1 MTYKAA
7 LDADARIAAKNALKI
22 MAALRQT
29 FDAKAVYEQY
39 LSTQPNKSNNPAQDR
54 ARARAWAIMNVT
66 PNMQALNTVM
76 QRVLAEGYATGE
88 IFAREQLF
96 RARELKKSD
105 DAYVDWANWKP
116 GDRAAALLLRPPDA
130 FQRLLQSQG
139 IALKEMSQTTVRD
152 IGNAVADAIELGM
165 SADRSAKNIM
175 RQVANPARALSIA
188 ITEQNRAISFATVQ
202 RYKEGGLQQMEWEV
216 SDPCKICAQNT
227 NQVVNIGSAFN
238 SGDMQ
243 PPAHPHC
250 RCVLLPVIPD
260 FGDAPLPGATII
272 EPPTPAPVSTPNLFP
287 TPKEQIDQTLALL
300 RAGKP
305 LDEGMDLYTALD
317 ARPFEPGQWEIIP
330 RLAVK
335 EAAIQNV
342 SRALVF
348 PMPREQIERTFFGP
362 RIKKVDRDFIEKA
375 VIYKNG
381 TVEVQFSSTGLKLS
395 EAERQM
401 VLREVEKLQLA
412 NPKTRVVVHID
423 KNASGKYGWAYGGK
437 QDLWVTPKT
446 ITEPKRAEGTFKMPV
461 TESVTQFE
469 YTLAH
474 EWGHLIDDITS
485 GVQSPLRTNLI
496 LKLKAEYPNAFKSGY
511 SGENTKEFFAEMFTE
526 YYRTGGK
533 TPNLLVQAM
542 AKEFGWK
549 VPEVP
554 GPKIGYVAA
563 QKPADYFT
571 PQKAMELQDGVPW
584 RPEGENLYLKK
595 VLDEQGFLGKPRVVT
610 ADEFKKTMDSG
621 AIPLH
626 RGVAG
631 DTPEQVDQFVAQLL
645 TGDTPYI
652 GRGMFG
658 DGTYFTDKPTTALK
672 FAKEDRV
679 GNPIEFGK
687 TIEAALDPNAK
698 IGYLEDIQKEFMATT
713 EMTAAKKEFYFSY
726 PQDFYEDASMWAAAN
741 GYDVIRIRNPIV
753 NWETMEKLPDTYTI
767 VLNRTALIIKEMP

>member
-1 MTYKAA
+1 MSYKAA
-7 LDADARIAAKNALKI
+7 LDADARIAAKNSLKI

-39 LSTQPNKSNNPAQDR
+39 LSTQPNVTKNPAQDR
-54 ARARAWAIMNVT
+54 ARARAWAILNVT
-66 PNMQALNTVM
+66 PNMQAMNTVM
-76 QRVLAEGYATGE
+76 QRVLAEGYVTGE
-88 IFAREQLF
+88 AFADEQL
-96 RARELKKSD
+96 RIARELKKAD
-105 DAYVDWANWKP
+105 DAYVDWANWRP

-130 FQRLLQSQG
+130 FQQLLQSQS

-165 SADRSAKNIM
+165 SAERSGKNIM

-188 ITEQNRAISFATVQ
+188 ITEQNRAISYATIN
-202 RYKEGGLQQMEWEV
+202 RYKESGLQQMEWEV
-216 SDPCKICAQNT
+216 SDPCKICALNT

-238 SGDMQ
+238 SGNTQ

-260 FGDAPLPGATII
+260 FGDAPLPGATLV

-287 TPKEQIDQTLALL
+287 TPKEQIDQVLATLQ
-300 RAGKP
+300 AGKP
-305 LDEGMDLYTALD
+305 LNEALDIYRALD
-317 ARPFEPGQWEIIP
+317 ARPFEPGKWEILP
-330 RLAVK
+330 RAVVK
-335 EAAIQNV
+335 EAAIENL
-342 SRALVF
+342 SRAFVF
-348 PMPREQIERTFFGP
+348 PMSRDQIERTFFGI
-362 RIKKVDRDFIEKA
+362 RVKKVDRDFIEKA

-381 TVEVQFSSTGLKLS
+381 TVEVQFSSTGLKLT

-401 VLREVEKLQLA
+401 IIREVEKLQLS
-412 NPKTRVVVHID
+412 NPKARAIVHID
-423 KNASGKYGWAYGGK
+423 KNASGKFGWAYGGK
-437 QDLWVTPKT
+437 EDMWVAPRT

-461 TESVTQFE
+461 QPATTQFE

-474 EWGHLIDDITS
+474 EWGHLIDDIKS
-485 GVQSPLRTNLI
+485 GVQSPLRANLI
-496 LKLKAEYPNAFKSGY
+496 AKLKAEYPNAFKSGY

-526 YYRTGGK
+526 FYNTGGK

-542 AKEFGWK
+542 AREFGWK

-554 GPKIGYVAA
+554 GGAPVYVAA
-563 QKPADYFT
+563 KKPADYFT
-571 PQKAMELQDGVPW
+571 PQKAMELEEGVPW
-584 RPEGENLYLKK
+584 RPEGENLFLKK

-610 ADEFKKTMDSG
+610 ADEFKKAVDSG
-621 AIPLH
+621 ALPIY

-631 DTPEQVDQFVAQLL
+631 DTPEQVDQFIAQLL

-658 DGTYFTDKPTTALK
+658 DGTYFTDKATTALK

-679 GNPIEFGK
+679 GNPIPFGK
-687 TIEAALDPNAK
+687 TIDAALDPRAK
-698 IGYLEDIQKEFMATT
+698 IGYLEDIQDEFMATT
-713 EMTAAKKEFYFSY
+713 KMSDAKKQFYYSY

-741 GYDVIRIRNPIV
+741 GYDAIWIKNPVV
-753 NWETMEKLPDTYTI
+753 NWQAGEAIPDVYTI
-767 VLNRTALIIKEMP
+767 ILNRTALIIKEMP